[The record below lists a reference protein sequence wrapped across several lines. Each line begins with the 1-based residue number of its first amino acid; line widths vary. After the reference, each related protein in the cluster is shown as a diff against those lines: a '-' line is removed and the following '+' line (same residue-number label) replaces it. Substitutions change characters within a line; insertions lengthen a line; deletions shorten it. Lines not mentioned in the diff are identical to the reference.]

1 MTNLTKQAIKASF
14 LKLLDE
20 QPLNKISVRSITA
33 DCGLNRNSF
42 YYHFQDI
49 PALLEEIIRDAA
61 DALIATY
68 PSIGSLEECIEV
80 AFRFGRD
87 NRRAVLHIF
96 NSGNRDIYER
106 TAMNLCEYLVRS
118 YLDTIRQDYGLSTA
132 QTGLLTTL
140 PLLAFAFISPLA
152 AGVARRLGM
161 ERSLFIALLLIC
173 IGIGVRSLPS
183 AALLFIGT
191 AIVGCG
197 IALGNVLLPGLI
209 KRDFPG
215 QVAKLTGAYSLTMGA
230 AAAAGSALIVPLSLG
245 NAGWHGALLMLM
257 FFPLVALL
265 LWLPQWRQ
273 RPAATLTGAGA
284 LHNRA
289 IWRSA
294 LAWQVTLFLGIN
306 SLIYYVII
314 GWLPAILLS
323 HGYSETQAGSM
334 HGLLQLA
341 TAVPGLAIPLILHRL
356 NDQRGIAGL
365 VALMC
370 AVSAAGF
377 WFAPGLAVV
386 WTLVFGFG
394 SGATMILGLTFI
406 GLRAS
411 SAHQAA
417 ALSGMAQSIGYLLAA
432 CGPPL
437 MGKIHD
443 TAGDW
448 RIPLLACALAAVV
461 MALCG
466 MLAGRDREIT
476 PR

>member
-1 MTNLTKQAIKASF
+1 MSTDIRTSGKQ
-14 LKLLDE
+14 
-20 QPLNKISVRSITA
+20 
-33 DCGLNRNSF
+33 G
-42 YYHFQDI
+42 
-49 PALLEEIIRDAA
+49 ALLIAGI
-61 DALIATY
+61 LMIATTLRVTFTGAA
-68 PSIGSLEECIEV
+68 PL
-80 AFRFGRD
+80 
-87 NRRAVLHIF
+87 
-96 NSGNRDIYER
+96 
-106 TAMNLCEYLVRS
+106 
-118 YLDTIRQDYGLSTA
+118 LDTIRQDYGLSTV

-140 PLLAFAFISPLA
+140 PLLAFALVSPLA
-152 AGVARRLGM
+152 AGVARRIGM
-161 ERSLFIALLLIC
+161 ERSLFIAMLLIC
-173 IGIGVRSLPS
+173 AGIAVRSLPS
-183 AALLFIGT
+183 ATMLFAGT
-191 AIVGCG
+191 AAIGCG

-215 QVAKLTGAYSLTMGA
+215 QVARLTGAYSLTMGA
-230 AAAAGSALIVPLSLG
+230 AAALGSALIVPLAQG
-245 NAGWHGALLMLM
+245 GAGWHGALLMLM
-257 FFPLVALL
+257 IFPLAALL
-265 LWLPQWRQ
+265 LWLPQWR
-273 RPAATLTGAGA
+273 RTPPATVTGAGA

-323 HGYSETQAGSM
+323 HGYSETEAGSM

-341 TAVPGLAIPLILHRL
+341 TAVPGLAVPLLLHRL
-356 NDQRGIAGL
+356 KDQRGIAGL
-365 VALMC
+365 VAMMC

-377 WFAPGLAVV
+377 WFAPGMAVI
-386 WTLVFGFG
+386 WTLIFGFG

-448 RIPLLACALAAVV
+448 HIPLMACALAAVV
-461 MALCG
+461 MAACG
-466 MLAGRDREIT
+466 VLAGRDREIT